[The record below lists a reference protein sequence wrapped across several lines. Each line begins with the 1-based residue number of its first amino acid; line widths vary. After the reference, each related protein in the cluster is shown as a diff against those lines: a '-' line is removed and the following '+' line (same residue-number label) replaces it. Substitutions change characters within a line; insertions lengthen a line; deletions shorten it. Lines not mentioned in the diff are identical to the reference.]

1 MQKGMD
7 QNLLCHIWSGWTSM
21 YQLFG
26 GSAGVIQ
33 FWTHIKFFKNMDIS
47 CIKTTVCIY
56 IYMFV
61 FNHGIFITRL
71 WQSHSPCRDHK
82 RFPNSRR
89 KRVACKER
97 LNDKKDALLEKEL
110 ILEEAGPSIMGML
123 TLAGIRGLLTRTHF
137 WEWNSFFLKPWSG
150 PKVWQWSKFICSVLF
165 TNTKYIIYPLFSAN
179 VAVAGWKIS
188 LNKGLYISLG
198 KLSMEIPKLKWRRW
212 GIVNCHVWWH
222 VLGTKYGIPLFHVM
236 LFPEPAV
243 ERFDLSWCWL
253 DS

>member
-7 QNLLCHIWSGWTSM
+7 QNLLCHIWLGWTSM

-56 IYMFV
+56 ICLFSIMVYLSPV
-61 FNHGIFITRL
+61 YGNLTR
-71 WQSHSPCRDHK
+71 HVGTTR
-82 RFPNSRR
+82 RYPNPVASASRVRSGSTTR
-89 KRVACKER
+89 KRPPGEGVDLGRGGAIDHGNADTR
-97 LNDKKDALLEKEL
+97 RDKGVTYKDPFLRVKQ
-110 ILEEAGPSIMGML
+110 
-123 TLAGIRGLLTRTHF
+123 
-137 WEWNSFFLKPWSG
+137 FFLKPWSG